1 MTIDNT
7 APDFSGTPTI
17 TGGNAGIGDTIT
29 VNFTLNEAQIST
41 SKPTVSL
48 RAAVGGTITVPASG
62 VTPVGTGRTAWRAVY
77 TVQASGGTSAV
88 PAYSGT
94 VNRLDVTAT
103 DAAGNSSGTISR
115 TLLGMT
121 IDNTAPTL
129 SITGASA
136 PAIKS
141 FPAGTDDTKVSAD
154 DRAEV
159 TFTASDTGS
168 GISTSSTQVRFTVG
182 GNTLNGTV
190 TRIGTTGNNY
200 RARTRVL
207 TASDLTLQGTMTATV
222 RVFDNVGN
230 SHAVTPRTVTGSVT
244 VDTVAP
250 AITGTPTITSN
261 YTSDTSKAGDGK
273 TITVEFTLSES
284 QKTGVNPTVT
294 LQGVTAGGTR
304 GNMAGT
310 VTMTDQTLAGSTART
325 RWRAVYTVPST
336 PAYSGAVSAIISAR
350 DGFDNPSTL
359 TPTFATGLTVDNTA
373 PTFTAG
379 LTFDPAQPS
388 GGYTAPQNI
397 TIEVGGVSSDAA
409 SVEFTF
415 DGTTYSA
422 AKVGSTAT
430 WRTASVAVPASIG
443 MTATYSVDVKVVD
456 GHGNERNTGSAG
468 SIQVQ

>member
-1 MTIDNT
+1 MSLQTSD
-7 APDFSGTPTI
+7 
-17 TGGNAGIGDTIT
+17 GDTIT
-29 VNFTLNEAQIST
+29 VPAAG
-41 SKPTVSL
+41 VS
-48 RAAVGGTITVPASG
+48 AV
-62 VTPVGTGRTAWRAVY
+62 TGRTAWRAVY
-77 TVQASGGTSAV
+77 TVPASGGAV

-115 TLLGMT
+115 TLSSGVT

-129 SITGASA
+129 SVTGASA

-141 FPAGTDDTKVSAD
+141 SPAGTDDTKVTAG

-168 GISTSSTQVRFTVG
+168 GISTSSTQVVFTVG
-182 GNTLNGTV
+182 GNILNGTV

-200 RARTRVL
+200 RARTRPL
-207 TASDLTLQGTMTATV
+207 TASDLTFQGTMTATV

-294 LQGVTAGGTR
+294 LQGVTTGGTR
-304 GNMAGT
+304 GNMAGP
-310 VTMTDQTLAGSTART
+310 VNVTDQTAAGSTART

-336 PAYSGAVSAIISAR
+336 PAYSGAVSASISAR
-350 DGFDNPSTL
+350 DGFDNTSTL

-373 PTFTAG
+373 PTFTPG
-379 LTFDPAQPS
+379 LTITPPQPS
-388 GGYTAPQNI
+388 LGYTALQNI
-397 TIEVGGVSSDAA
+397 TIEVTGVSSDAT
-409 SVEFTF
+409 SVAFTF
-415 DGTTYSA
+415 NSTSHSATKVGTTN
-422 AKVGSTAT
+422 T
-430 WRTASVAVPASIG
+430 WRTASVAVPASTG
-443 MTATYSVDVKVVD
+443 PYPVDVKVVD
-456 GHGNERNTGSAG
+456 GHDNETNTAG
-468 SIQVQ
+468 AASIRVR